1 MKLLTSIDKI
11 KKMASQR
18 DEENRGFRSYLKDTG
33 LPEERIDEEV
43 EKLSKRITPRIDCR
57 ACANCCRE
65 VEPFL
70 DDADVTRLAGA
81 LKLSGEQVKRD
92 YLAPSSREGKLT
104 FKVRPCPFLEGTR
117 CAVYAHRPQFCR
129 QYPNI
134 FNQGLI
140 HRLSGFI
147 RHASICLIIYNILQ
161 ALKREIWIMSGAE
174 DHRKER

>member
-11 KKMASQR
+11 KKLASQR
-18 DEENRGFRSYLKDTG
+18 EEENRSFRSYLKDCG
-33 LPEERIDEEV
+33 LPEEMIDEEV
-43 EKLSKRITPRIDCR
+43 EKLSKRITPRIDCK

-65 VEPFL
+65 LEPFL
-70 DDADVTRLAGA
+70 DEPDVGRLAGA

-104 FKVRPCPFLEGTR
+104 FKEKPCPFLKGTL
-117 CAVYAHRPQFCR
+117 CSVYSHRPEYCR
-129 QYPNI
+129 QYPDL

-161 ALKREIWIMSGAE
+161 ALKREIWTMAGVQ
-174 DHRKER
+174 DHRKEL